1 MCAGHKVSHHIGHT
15 TVLTELMT
23 KTTEKPTELKKQPVT
38 LSCPHG
44 EVLLMQKISGF
55 DSERKPAPAALAK
68 CADVQEIFTTLQK
81 QCDWQQICHVK
92 PEDTRFDK
100 KDCPGLE
107 GIHIYKECIPTSTTK
122 GIMSYF
128 SVLCHTAGPWLLNS
142 IPAGPRPFS
151 VSLHTCNSPSTRQ
164 SYTFYLVPSCP
175 IFCLL

>member
-15 TVLTELMT
+15 TVLTELMR
-23 KTTEKPTELKKQPVT
+23 KTTEKPTELKEEPVT

-44 EVLLMQKISGF
+44 EILLMQSISGF

-68 CADVQEIFTTLQK
+68 CTAVQEIFTTLQK

-107 GIHIYKECIPTSTTK
+107 GIHIYKECIPVSTTK
-122 GIMSYF
+122 GNF
-128 SVLCHTAGPWLLNS
+128 KVH
-142 IPAGPRPFS
+142 R
-151 VSLHTCNSPSTRQ
+151 VSKKT
-164 SYTFYLVPSCP
+164 
-175 IFCLL
+175 